1 MRLLTFSPCG
11 LHLYS
16 GFVPVCDGGYLSPFL
31 CFCYDFSVTYGVLL
45 WAADYFR
52 DEMSANRAQLAARR
66 FRAAYEEKE
75 SGNVFP

>member
-1 MRLLTFSPCG
+1 M
-11 LHLYS
+11 
-16 GFVPVCDGGYLSPFL
+16 
-31 CFCYDFSVTYGVLL
+31 TYGVLL